1 MSVKKVLSGA
11 LAFVPALYMVLWSA
25 WLVWFELSRGF
36 DGLRPDD
43 IKRFVIV
50 VFALN
55 AFILPVLFGQLFYYG
70 WRVLK
75 AKHLK
80 HEHKALW
87 MVGLVFFSF
96 FAIPLSWFKLV
107 RRSPEDDAIAK
118 AFE

>member
-1 MSVKKVLSGA
+1 MNVKKVLSGA
-11 LAFVPALYMVLWSA
+11 LAFVPVLYMVMWA
-25 WLVWFELSRGF
+25 VWLVWFELSRGF
-36 DGLRPDD
+36 DGLEPDD

-55 AFILPVLFGQLFYYG
+55 AFIVPIMFGQLLYYG
-70 WRVLK
+70 WRMFK

-87 MVGLVFFSF
+87 ILGLVLFSF

-107 RRSPEDDAIAK
+107 WRTPEDDAIAK